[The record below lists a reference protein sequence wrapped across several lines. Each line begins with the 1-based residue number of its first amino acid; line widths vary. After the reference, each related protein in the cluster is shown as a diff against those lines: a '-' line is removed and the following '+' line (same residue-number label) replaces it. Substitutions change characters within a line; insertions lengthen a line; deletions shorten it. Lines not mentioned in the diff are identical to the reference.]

1 MHNAIKKKKK
11 REGWRE
17 GKERDRGRERGENK
31 KKIQGTIYISMASP
45 NFI

>member
-1 MHNAIKKKKK
+1 MHNAIKKKEDE

-17 GKERDRGRERGENK
+17 GKIKE
-31 KKIQGTIYISMASP
+31 KIQGTIYISMASP